1 MPGLELTIFSSL
13 PIGAIS
19 IVVIIFVLHIPRESG
34 KGRTFFSRVQELDL
48 LGASILVPAVICLLL
63 ALQWGGST
71 YPWRNSRIIG
81 LFVGFGCLIIIFIFT
96 QIRLGDRATLPPR
109 ILSQRTVIA
118 AVCFCTMFGA
128 SFFLLVFYLPLYFQ
142 SIKSASATKSGID
155 ILPLMLSCVI
165 SSMVAGGLITWVG
178 YYTPFL
184 IVGTVLFSIGAGLIT
199 TYAINMPFGKWFGYQ
214 LLAGAGVGVGFQ
226 IPLIA
231 VQTVLPLADV
241 PVGSALVIFF
251 QSLGGALFISV
262 AQTVFQNGLI
272 RGTHKFAPNLDPQ
285 LLLRAGATEIRTVL
299 EKAGRLDELPGA
311 LNAYMEGLTDSYR
324 VALACTVAAAVSAF
338 FFEWRSVK
346 DDEVKR
352 KKEAGAELGLTM

>member
-1 MPGLELTIFSSL
+1 
-13 PIGAIS
+13 
-19 IVVIIFVLHIPRESG
+19 
-34 KGRTFFSRVQELDL
+34 
-48 LGASILVPAVICLLL
+48 
-63 ALQWGGST
+63 
-71 YPWRNSRIIG
+71 
-81 LFVGFGCLIIIFIFT
+81 
-96 QIRLGDRATLPPR
+96 
-109 ILSQRTVIA
+109 
-118 AVCFCTMFGA
+118 MFGA

-142 SIKSASATKSGID
+142 SIKGASATKSGID
-155 ILPLMLSCVI
+155 ILPLMLSTVI
-165 SSMVAGGLITWVG
+165 SSMVGGGLITVVG

-184 IVGTVLFSIGAGLIT
+184 IVGSILFSIGVGLIT

-214 LLAGAGVGVGFQ
+214 ILAGAGVGVGFQ

-272 RGTHKFAPNLDPQ
+272 RGTHKFAPKVDPL

-299 EKAGRLDELPGA
+299 EKAEMLDELPGA
-311 LNAYMEGLTDSYR
+311 LKAYMEGLTDSYR
-324 VALACTVAAAVSAF
+324 VALACTVAGAVAAF

-352 KKEAGAELGLTM
+352 KKEAGAELGLAM